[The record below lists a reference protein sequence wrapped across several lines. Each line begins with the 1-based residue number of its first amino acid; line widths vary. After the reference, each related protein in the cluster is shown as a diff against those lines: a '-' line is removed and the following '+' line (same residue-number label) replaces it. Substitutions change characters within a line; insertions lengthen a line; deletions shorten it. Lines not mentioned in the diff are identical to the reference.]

1 MELRE
6 LIWRA
11 AIGNRTIHIKHLD
24 QNQLELLERHQTHPE
39 STPTRGAFRHIECTA
54 ILTEDEAYE
63 ASKAPSQSVPAGED
77 PTCYVQPWE
86 SRHSNCYSLG
96 EGTLI
101 EEAWDRLFEQVE
113 DSIAK
118 RGRIT
123 MCSLLGVSR
132 QIYREGFKVFWST
145 NTFSF
150 DDPYSF
156 VEFLGS
162 LTLSQKRHLTKLHVF
177 RELYDRGSRDWEYE
191 LGYVERN
198 RNNLRLLQGLK
209 TLHLC
214 FEQRSLSDTLVSQY
228 KEMAHRSEV
237 LVREMCQ
244 PWSAL
249 HTSPLANVTVVISD
263 DPALLQLNNRLM
275 DRCTVAQKNW
285 VAEKIRKSLTNEET
299 VVQGRQE
306 ILEASRLKNASK
318 KH

>member
-1 MELRE
+1 M
-6 LIWRA
+6 
-11 AIGNRTIHIKHLD
+11 IGHRTIHIKHLD
-24 QNQLELLERHQTHPE
+24 QNQLSLLQRHRTHPE
-39 STPTRGAFRHIECTA
+39 STPARGAFRHIQCTA

-77 PTCYVQPWE
+77 PTCYVQSCE

-96 EGTLI
+96 NGTLG

-118 RGRIT
+118 RGRIN
-123 MCSLLGVSR
+123 MCSLLSVSR
-132 QIYREGFKVFWST
+132 QIYQEAFKVFWST

-162 LTLSQKRHLTKLHVF
+162 LTRSQKRHLTKLHVV
-177 RELYDRGSRDWEYE
+177 RRLYDSGPRDWEYE

-214 FEQRSLSDTLVSQY
+214 FEQRSYLNYSDSPLTQ
-228 KEMAHRSEV
+228 MAHRSKV
-237 LVREMCQ
+237 LVREWCQ

-263 DPALLQLNNRLM
+263 NQALLKQSNLLM
-275 DRCTVAQKNW
+275 DRCTVAEKHW
-285 VAEKIRKSLTNEET
+285 VAKKIRESLINEEA
-299 VVQGRQE
+299 VVEGRQE
-306 ILEASRLKNASK
+306 ILEAGGLKNASK